1 MIVASF
7 LERVIHRNPQK
18 YLARLKMSLA
28 EKERE
33 ADLLRSRINEL
44 HSQIEA
50 ATGVTKDAA

>member
-7 LERVIHRNPQK
+7 LDRVIHRNPQK
-18 YLARLKMSLA
+18 RLARLKESLA

-33 ADLLRSRINEL
+33 VELLRSRISEL

-50 ATGVTKDAA
+50 ANGRRRDAA

>member
-1 MIVASF
+1 VT
-7 LERVIHRNPQK
+7 
-18 YLARLKMSLA
+18 RLKESLA

-50 ATGVTKDAA
+50 ATGVTRDAA